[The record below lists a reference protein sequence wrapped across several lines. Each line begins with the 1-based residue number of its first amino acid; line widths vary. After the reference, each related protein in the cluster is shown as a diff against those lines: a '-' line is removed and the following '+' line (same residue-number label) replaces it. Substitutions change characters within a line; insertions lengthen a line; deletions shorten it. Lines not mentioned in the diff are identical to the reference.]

1 MTTIQKKKILQ
12 KIVDIESDIE
22 RLKKARL
29 EVVES
34 GYASATL
41 ASSGGSKSYT
51 RIDVQKITDTIGEL
65 MKELKSMRNLLKTQT
80 STSIQTIATIYS

>member
-34 GYASATL
+34 GYASASL

-65 MKELKSMRNLLKTQT
+65 MKELKSMRNLLKSQT